1 MSNTASKPPT
11 NAANG
16 NGSIG
21 HDSVAVRFTTITS
34 VAPSP
39 APAATMTP
47 SGIRWSDGRR
57 TTTAIVATF
66 AAAPDTTYLISA
78 TPETG
83 ASAARTARIVRGTCE
98 IEVRAQDARR
108 TARCTIRL
116 RAAATWR
123 VSITPVTGGVKGV
136 AATKRIRV
144 TLPIPDRPTGADGS
158 SEPVTG

>member
-1 MSNTASKPPT
+1 
-11 NAANG
+11 
-16 NGSIG
+16 
-21 HDSVAVRFTTITS
+21 
-34 VAPSP
+34 
-39 APAATMTP
+39 MTP